1 MDNIIFE
8 KKINQ
13 YIDYINNRLSEI
25 LSIEYP
31 EKIYEAMRYSV
42 FAGGK
47 RLRPILT
54 LMSCEM
60 LGGSKEE
67 AVDFACSLE
76 MIHTYSLIH
85 DDLPAMDND
94 DFRRGAPT
102 CHKKFDEATA
112 ILAGDA
118 LLNKAYEIMVDNV
131 ILKRKKKFQKAMKY
145 ISDAAGVKGMIGG
158 QVIDVMSEGKKI
170 DLDIL
175 LYIHKHKTAAL
186 IIAPLKAGG
195 IIGGMSDEEIKLM
208 EKVGE
213 NTALAFQLKDP
224 TLAATSTTQILGKPV
239 FSDKRNDKIT
249 YVTMFGIEKAEKDL
263 KILTD
268 EALEIIDGFGER
280 SEFLYEYIKR
290 LVSRVK

>member
-8 KKINQ
+8 KKLNQ
-13 YIDYINNRLSEI
+13 YIDYINSRLSEI

-31 EKIYEAMRYSV
+31 PKIYEAMRYSV

-47 RLRPILT
+47 RLRPILAI
-54 LMSCEM
+54 MSCEM
-60 LGGSKEE
+60 LGGNKEE
-67 AVDFACSLE
+67 IIDFACALE

-118 LLNKAYEIMVDNV
+118 LLNKAYEVMIDNV
-131 ILKRKKKFQKAMKY
+131 ILKKEEKFQKAMKY

-158 QVIDVMSEGKKI
+158 QVIDVISEGKKI
-170 DLDIL
+170 DSDTL
-175 LYIHKHKTAAL
+175 LYIHKNKTAAL
-186 IIAPLKAGG
+186 ITAPLKAGG
-195 IIGGMSDEEIKLM
+195 IIGGMSDDEIKLM
-208 EKVGE
+208 EKAGE
-213 NTALAFQLKDP
+213 NIGIAFQIKDDI
-224 TLAATSTTQILGKPV
+224 LDVTSTTEVLGKPV
-239 FSDKRNDKIT
+239 FSDEKNDKIT

-263 KILTD
+263 KILMD
-268 EALEIIDGFGER
+268 DALGIIDGFGEK
-280 SEFLYEYIKR
+280 SKFLYEYIKK
-290 LVSRVK
+290 LVSRIK